1 MSLTLYDL
9 SGTEGLRFS
18 PYCWRAKLALAHKE
32 LSADT
37 VPVTFGEK
45 DKLVFSGQDRVPVLV
60 DGETTVPDS
69 WNIAC
74 YLEDTYLDRPS
85 LFGGEIGRA
94 EALFLNNWADKVL
107 NPGIFPLIVSDI
119 GAHIPAADQV
129 YFRSSREQ
137 RLGKTLEAAEADRE
151 GLIEGFRRSLGPLRA
166 VLAQQKFVAGAR
178 PAYADYI
185 MFGSFQWARLTSAYG
200 LLEKEDPIFAW
211 RNRMLGLFGGLAEA
225 AGGYPL

>member
-9 SGTEGLRFS
+9 SGTEDLRFS
-18 PYCWRAKLALAHKE
+18 PYCWRIKLALAHKG

-69 WNIAC
+69 WTIAC
-74 YLEDTYLDRPS
+74 YLEDTYPDRPS

-119 GAHIPAADQV
+119 GAHILDADQV

-137 RLGKTLEAAEADRE
+137 RLGKTLEAAEADRD
-151 GLIEGFRRSLGPLRA
+151 GLIEGFRHSLEPLRA
-166 VLAQQKFVAGAR
+166 VLAQQKFVAGER

-200 LLEKEDPIFAW
+200 LLETEDPIFPW

-225 AGGYPL
+225 AEGYPL